1 MSNTTSFTPYQLGNI
16 ELKNRIVMAPMTRSR
31 AINNV
36 PNELIAEY
44 YAQRAS
50 AGLIITEGT
59 APSPNGLGYARI
71 PGIFSVEQINGWK
84 KVTEAVHKKGGKI
97 FVQLMHTGR
106 IGHNLNL
113 PFGARLLAPSAIT
126 ASGEMWTDQE
136 GMKSHPT
143 PHAMTAEQ
151 IAETKREYVQA
162 AKNAMY
168 AGFDG
173 IELHAANGY
182 LLEQFLSAHVNQR
195 KDNYGGS
202 IENRSRFILEVAR
215 EISNVIGKEKTA
227 IRLSPF
233 GVFNDI
239 QHDHNSTDALYS
251 YLAEELNKIGIAY
264 VHITDQSTGSKPDVK
279 DLVQKVIRNKFKN
292 TIILSG
298 GYTLESAE
306 ESISAD
312 LGDLVSFGRP
322 FLTNPDL
329 VSRFN
334 KNLPLNIKLDAN
346 TLYSSD
352 AKGYTD
358 YPVFEEELINA

>member
-1 MSNTTSFTPYQLGNI
+1 
-16 ELKNRIVMAPMTRSR
+16 MAPMTRSR

-36 PNELIAEY
+36 ANDLIAEY
-44 YAQRAS
+44 YKQRAS

-84 KVTEAVHKKGGKI
+84 KVTTAVHDQGGKI

-106 IGHNLNL
+106 IGHNNNL
-113 PFGARLLAPSAIT
+113 PFGASLLAPSAIA

-143 PHAMTAEQ
+143 PHAMTIQQ
-151 IAETKREYVQA
+151 IDEAKQEYVQA
-162 AKNAMY
+162 AKNAIY

-173 IELHAANGY
+173 IELHGANGY
-182 LLEQFLSAHVNQR
+182 LLEQFLSPHVNQR
-195 KDNYGGS
+195 TDNYGGS
-202 IENRSRFILEVAR
+202 IENRARFVLEVAQ
-215 EISNVIGKEKTA
+215 EISNAIGKEKTA

-239 QHDHNSTDALYS
+239 QNDHTLTDALYGH
-251 YLAEELNKIGIAY
+251 LAEELNKIGVVY
-264 VHITDQSTGSKPDVK
+264 VHVTDQSAGNKEDVK
-279 DLVQKVIRNKFKN
+279 DLISGSIRNKFTN

-306 ESISAD
+306 EAINGD

-329 VSRFN
+329 VTRFR
-334 KNLPLNIKLDAN
+334 KNLPLNITLDAS
-346 TLYSSD
+346 TLYSAD

-358 YPVFEEELINA
+358 YPVFDEELINA

>member
-1 MSNTTSFTPYQLGNI
+1 MYNLVNMSKTSLTPYRLGNT

-31 AINNV
+31 AINNM
-36 PNELIAEY
+36 PNDLIAEY

-84 KVTEAVHKKGGKI
+84 KITSAVHEKGGKI

-113 PFGARLLAPSAIT
+113 PFGARLLAPSAI
-126 ASGEMWTDQE
+126 AAQGEMWTDQE
-136 GMKSHPT
+136 GMKGNPT
-143 PHAMTAEQ
+143 PHAMTPEQ
-151 IAETKREYVQA
+151 IAETKREFVQA

-182 LLEQFLSAHVNQR
+182 LLEQFLSAHANQR

-202 IENRSRFILEVAR
+202 IENRSRFVLEVAR

-233 GVFNDI
+233 GIFNDI
-239 QHDHNSTDALYS
+239 QHDHTSTDALYG
-251 YLAEELNKIGIAY
+251 YLAEELNKIGVAY
-264 VHITDQSTGSKPDVK
+264 VHITDQSTGSKPDVNE
-279 DLVQKVIRNKFKN
+279 LVRKVIRNK
-292 TIILSG
+292 
-298 GYTLESAE
+298 
-306 ESISAD
+306 
-312 LGDLVSFGRP
+312 
-322 FLTNPDL
+322 
-329 VSRFN
+329 
-334 KNLPLNIKLDAN
+334 
-346 TLYSSD
+346 
-352 AKGYTD
+352 
-358 YPVFEEELINA
+358 

>member
-1 MSNTTSFTPYQLGNI
+1 MNNATSLKPYSLGKI

-31 AINNV
+31 ALNNV

-44 YAQRAS
+44 YGQRAS

-59 APSPNGLGYARI
+59 SPSPNGLGYARI

-84 KVTEAVHKKGGKI
+84 KVTSSVHQNGGKI

-106 IGHNLNL
+106 IGHNHNL
-113 PFGARLLAPSAIT
+113 PFGARVLAPSAV
-126 ASGEMWTDQE
+126 AAPGEMWTDQE
-136 GMKSHPT
+136 GMQTHAT
-143 PHAMTAEQ
+143 PIAMTDVQLAE
-151 IAETKREYVQA
+151 AKREFVQA

-173 IELHAANGY
+173 IELHSANGY
-182 LLEQFLSAHVNQR
+182 LLEQFLSSNANQR
-195 KDNYGGS
+195 TDNYGGS
-202 IENRSRFILEVAR
+202 IENRARFVLEVVQEVSEA
-215 EISNVIGKEKTA
+215 IGKEKTA

-233 GVFNDI
+233 AMYNDI
-239 QHDHNSTDALYS
+239 HHEDSEALFS

-264 VHITDQSTGSKPDVK
+264 IHITDQTTGSKPDVK
-279 DLVQKVIRNKFKN
+279 NLVRKSIRNKFTN

-306 ESISAD
+306 EAISED

-322 FLTNPDL
+322 FITNPDL
-329 VSRFN
+329 VSRFH

-346 TLYSSD
+346 TLYSAD

-358 YPVFEEELINA
+358 YPVFEEELISA

>member
-1 MSNTTSFTPYQLGNI
+1 MSNTTTSLTPYQLGTI

-44 YAQRAS
+44 YGQRAT

-59 APSPNGLGYARI
+59 SPSPNGLGYARI

-84 KVTEAVHKKGGKI
+84 KVTSAVHQKGGKI

-106 IGHNLNL
+106 IAHNNNL
-113 PFGARLLAPSAIT
+113 PFGARVLAPSAI
-126 ASGEMWTDQE
+126 AAPGEMWTDNE
-136 GMKSHPT
+136 GMQTHNT
-143 PHAMTAEQ
+143 PMEMSEAQLSEA
-151 IAETKREYVQA
+151 KREYVQA

-173 IELHAANGY
+173 IELHGANGY
-182 LLEQFLSAHVNQR
+182 LLEQFLSSNANQR
-195 KDNYGGS
+195 TDNYGGS
-202 IENRSRFILEVAR
+202 IENRARFVLEVVK
-215 EISNVIGKEKTA
+215 EIADAIGKEKTA

-233 GVFNDI
+233 GSYNDI
-239 QHDHNSTDALYS
+239 QHHDNEALYS
-251 YLAEELNKIGIAY
+251 YLAEELNKLGVVY
-264 VHITDQSTGSKPDVK
+264 LHVTDQTTGSKPDVK
-279 DLVQKVIRNKFKN
+279 NIVRKHIRNKFNN

-306 ESISAD
+306 QAITED

-322 FLTNPDL
+322 FISNPDL
-329 VSRFN
+329 VERFN
-334 KNLPLNIKLDAN
+334 KNLPLNIKLDAS
-346 TLYSSD
+346 TLYAAD

>member
-1 MSNTTSFTPYQLGNI
+1 MNNPISLTRYTLGQI

-31 AINNV
+31 AIQNV
-36 PNELIAEY
+36 PNDLIAEY
-44 YAQRAS
+44 YGQRAS

-59 APSPNGLGYARI
+59 SPSPNGLGYARI

-84 KVTEAVHKKGGKI
+84 KVTSAVHQKGGKI

-106 IGHNLNL
+106 VAHNNNL
-113 PFGARLLAPSAIT
+113 PFGARVVAPSAVS
-126 ASGEMWTDQE
+126 APGEMWTDQE
-136 GMKSHPT
+136 GMQNHTT
-143 PHAMTAEQ
+143 PIEMTVAH
-151 IAETKREYVQA
+151 IAEAKREYVQS

-173 IELHAANGY
+173 VELHSANGY
-182 LLEQFLSAHVNQR
+182 LLEQFLSSNVNQR
-195 KDNYGGS
+195 TDNYGGS
-202 IENRSRFILEVAR
+202 IENRARFVLEVVK
-215 EISNVIGKEKTA
+215 EISEAIGKEKTA

-233 GVFNDI
+233 AMYNDI
-239 QHDHNSTDALYS
+239 QHHDNEGLFS
-251 YLAEELNKIGIAY
+251 YLAEELNKLGIVY
-264 VHITDQSTGSKPDVK
+264 LHITDQTTGGKPHVK
-279 DLVQKVIRNKFKN
+279 ELVRKHLRNKFTN

-306 ESISAD
+306 EAITED

-322 FLTNPDL
+322 FISNPDL
-329 VSRFN
+329 VERFH
-334 KNLPLNIKLDAN
+334 KNLPLNIKLDAS
-346 TLYSSD
+346 TLYAAD